1 MTIPANAESASA
13 VFAHSTTCRRRNLGC
28 TASSHMPYL
37 AGVNWGIPV
46 WCASADAVTM
56 TDATYDRGNGRRD
69 EWHGITTASFWSR
82 WRYSRRR
89 MRDALLFGAQRA
101 RRTADERLGKVFAG
115 IAIAAVLCAGCVGW
129 SFVQNMLEK
138 QKAEQQKQQ
147 RQEQQYEQPM
157 TKSAQPP
164 KNGETA
170 KNPQ

>member
-1 MTIPANAESASA
+1 MARDYDSQLLESVA
-13 VFAHSTTCRRRNLGC
+13 VR
-28 TASSHMPYL
+28 
-37 AGVNWGIPV
+37 
-46 WCASADAVTM
+46 
-56 TDATYDRGNGRRD
+56 
-69 EWHGITTASFWSR
+69 
-82 WRYSRRR
+82 RRR

-147 RQEQQYEQPM
+147 RQEQQYQQP
-157 TKSAQPP
+157 TETAQPD
-164 KNGETA
+164 KTGKST

>member
-1 MTIPANAESASA
+1 MARDYDSQLLESVA
-13 VFAHSTTCRRRNLGC
+13 VR
-28 TASSHMPYL
+28 
-37 AGVNWGIPV
+37 
-46 WCASADAVTM
+46 
-56 TDATYDRGNGRRD
+56 
-69 EWHGITTASFWSR
+69 
-82 WRYSRRR
+82 RRR

-147 RQEQQYEQPM
+147 RQEQQYQQP
-157 TKSAQPP
+157 TKTAQPE
-164 KNGETA
+164 KTGDSA

>member
-1 MTIPANAESASA
+1 MARDYDSQLLESVA
-13 VFAHSTTCRRRNLGC
+13 VR
-28 TASSHMPYL
+28 
-37 AGVNWGIPV
+37 
-46 WCASADAVTM
+46 
-56 TDATYDRGNGRRD
+56 
-69 EWHGITTASFWSR
+69 
-82 WRYSRRR
+82 RRR

-147 RQEQQYEQPM
+147 RQEQQYQQPAK
-157 TKSAQPP
+157 TAQPE
-164 KNGETA
+164 KSGDSA